1 MGNPQRKF
9 EVRSMRK
16 THGDDISRV
25 RRSSVGCDIAQ
36 YRVLRSS
43 VGCGVAQ
50 YRVRRSSVG
59 SASACCKPGRFS
71 H

>member
-1 MGNPQRKF
+1 MSNPQRKF
-9 EVRSMRK
+9 EVRALRK

-25 RRSSVGCDIAQ
+25 RRSSVGCGVAQ
-36 YRVLRSS
+36 HRVRRSS

-59 SASACCKPGRFS
+59 CGAAQNGAA
-71 H
+71 